1 MFPTKPFWFFFRL
14 LPEKGNG
21 TKVLAEEELK
31 VALAGMCVL
40 TLINGQFCDH
50 TFIHTEGSKKKQI
63 DNEAVV
69 TMPKK
74 R

>member
-1 MFPTKPFWFFFRL
+1 MVKSGFVSYKTVLVFFRL

-50 TFIHTEGSKKKQI
+50 TFIHTEGSKKTDQ
-63 DNEAVV
+63 
-69 TMPKK
+69 
-74 R
+74 